1 MAKQI
6 INNGTVAGDGT
17 GEILFDAFEKVN
29 DNFTDLYNV
38 SGWGVYQ
45 DAETTPATQT
55 ITTTPSKIQI
65 DGAGADSNS
74 DYLPREIRGV
84 SELWDTINDKIT
96 PINVGDAYDV
106 RIDLTVDSKT
116 GAPTYIQFDL
126 DIGGAASPT
135 IIIVQ
140 RILGVAKTPP
150 YSLSIGFPIFSLATF
165 IANGGQLFVS
175 TDVGTLTIG
184 KRQIFIKRDYNG
196 LT

>member
-1 MAKQI
+1 MARQE
-6 INNGTVAGDGT
+6 INIGTTANDGT
-17 GEILFDAFEKVN
+17 GDPLRTSFDKTN

-55 ITTTPSKIQI
+55 ITTTASKIQI
-65 DGAGADSNS
+65 DGGGSASNS

-116 GAPTYIQFDL
+116 GAPSYIQFDL
-126 DIGGAASPT
+126 DIGGGAAPT
-135 IIIVQ
+135 IIVVE